1 MTDPSKAAEDEE
13 PRENEKLLSH
23 ENGSAKTDA
32 DGNGTQEAIIEKKV
46 RVFPYMTSR
55 SRGAGDQGFYDKG
68 LFNKKRDD
76 GRRRRA

>member
-13 PRENEKLLSH
+13 PRENGKLLSH

-46 RVFPYMTSR
+46 RVFP
-55 SRGAGDQGFYDKG
+55 
-68 LFNKKRDD
+68 
-76 GRRRRA
+76 